1 MFSENNCENNLKCVS
16 CTVVLRS
23 TVPWVGEQN
32 DVDLNLVLLPVEL
45 VSRPKRQPH
54 ETIVCSIRPG
64 FCEQEWRAL
73 SRVLQLQ
80 AGCLLDSFF
89 NSRIDVTHL
98 LGSGS

>member
-1 MFSENNCENNLKCVS
+1 MFVFSENNCENNLKCVS

-64 FCEQEWRAL
+64 YYVQECRAVEQGVAD
-73 SRVLQLQ
+73 
-80 AGCLLDSFF
+80 AGRLLVRFVF
-89 NSRIDVTHL
+89 
-98 LGSGS
+98 

>member
-1 MFSENNCENNLKCVS
+1 MFVFSENNCENYLKCVS

-45 VSRPKRQPH
+45 VSRPKPQPH

-64 FCEQEWRAL
+64 FCEQEWRA
-73 SRVLQLQ
+73 VEQGVAA
-80 AGCLLDSFF
+80 AGRLLVRFVF
-89 NSRIDVTHL
+89 
-98 LGSGS
+98 

>member
-1 MFSENNCENNLKCVS
+1 MFVFSENNCENNLKCVS

-45 VSRPKRQPH
+45 VVSRPKRQPH

-64 FCEQEWRAL
+64 FCEQEWRA
-73 SRVLQLQ
+73 VEQGVAA
-80 AGCLLDSFF
+80 AGRLLVRFVF
-89 NSRIDVTHL
+89 
-98 LGSGS
+98 